1 MPVLCIYG
9 EGETD
14 SICPHMAPGTVTRAQ
29 IGTGHHF
36 GGEYAQLADRILS
49 FTRSARPLT

>member
-1 MPVLCIYG
+1 VPVLCIYG

-14 SICPHMAPGTVTRAQ
+14 SICPQLPPGTVTLER

-36 GGEYAQLADRILS
+36 SGEYALLADRILS
-49 FTRSARPLT
+49 FARSRTP

>member
-1 MPVLCIYG
+1 MLCIYG
-9 EGETD
+9 AGETD
-14 SICPHMAPGTVTRAQ
+14 SICPQLKPGTVTREL

-36 GGEYAQLADRILS
+36 GGEYARLADRILS